1 LFELRI
7 KTIKEFSVTF
17 INGGLSVKP
26 ALVFKNR
33 SLLTERLYAF
43 SLSLSLLLQV
53 TRMPCNRWKRSVPQ
67 KRPRESELSVKSKHC
82 SRLYPLLTFTSLTIN
97 TNETDISVIVLIAWP
112 L

>member
-33 SLLTERLYAF
+33 SLLTERLCIF
-43 SLSLSLLLQV
+43 S
-53 TRMPCNRWKRSVPQ
+53 
-67 KRPRESELSVKSKHC
+67 
-82 SRLYPLLTFTSLTIN
+82 
-97 TNETDISVIVLIAWP
+97 
-112 L
+112 